1 MLLSTWISALVGIL
15 ILGAITT
22 LVKDKEKLWLLVG
35 AGFILGLA
43 VFGSL
48 IVQSRE
54 REKTMRVVGYA
65 TKAFESDLVK
75 WNVSLSRRT
84 DAASQSQGIR
94 DLAGDTARFK
104 AFLLEKGF
112 TEADI
117 LMNPAQIN
125 PLNDNYGNLIGYNVA
140 QAFVITSKSLDAV
153 QEIALKPELLSELG
167 ITTENSYLAYF
178 YTQLPELKKTLLAE
192 ATQDAMARAT
202 EISSAAK
209 TRLGKLINA
218 RAGVFQ
224 ITEPYSTEVS
234 DYGIYSTSTRS
245 KHISVTLT
253 AEFQLK

>member
-1 MLLSTWISALVGIL
+1 MLLTTWISALIGIL
-15 ILGAITT
+15 ILGTITS
-22 LVKDKEKLWLLVG
+22 LQKGKDKLWLLLG
-35 AGFILGLA
+35 TSFIIGLA
-43 VFGSL
+43 IFGSL

-75 WNVSLSRRT
+75 WNINLSRRT

-94 DLAGDTARFK
+94 DLAGDTSRFK
-104 AFLLEKGF
+104 AFLLGKGF

-125 PLNDNYGNLIGYNVA
+125 AMNDNYGNLTGYNVT
-140 QAFVITSKSLDAV
+140 QAFVITSRNLDAV
-153 QEIALKPELLSELG
+153 QEIALKPELLSELS
-167 ITTENSYLAYF
+167 INPENSYLAYF
-178 YTQLPELKKTLLAE
+178 YTSLPELKKTLLAE
-192 ATQDAMARAT
+192 ATKDAIARAT

-209 TRLGKLINA
+209 TRLGKLISA

-253 AEFQLK
+253 AEFKLK